1 MKIVIVRVVVI
12 EGHRNILGNVLK
24 ERSPEYFLP
33 TYLFP
38 DTCTRSKLTSIV
50 ICYWNI
56 LR

>member
-33 TYLFP
+33 HTYFQRP
-38 DTCTRSKLTSIV
+38 
-50 ICYWNI
+50 I
-56 LR
+56 LDPS

>member
-12 EGHRNILGNVLK
+12 EGHRNILVLK

-38 DTCTRSKLTSIV
+38 DTYTRSKLTSIV